1 MIADAAEPYE
11 WMDDAACR
19 GHSKKMF
26 PQFHKD
32 ISYIPDARALCR
44 GCPVKSP
51 CLEYA
56 LEFPPSDMHGVW
68 AGLTPRQLA
77 AEQRKRRIVPTR
89 PTIAQMITTLLNRDQ

>member
-1 MIADAAEPYE
+1 MTDDADGLYE

-19 GHSKKMF
+19 GQSEKMF
-26 PQFHKD
+26 PQYHKD

-44 GCPVKSP
+44 GCEVRNP
-51 CLEYA
+51 CLDYA

-77 AEQRKRRIVPTR
+77 AEQRRRGVTPTR
-89 PTIAQMITTLLNRDQ
+89 PTIAQMISALLPNDQ